1 MVLQRSA
8 RPLTSHE
15 YANSYVTV
23 GKLISR
29 AKCSPVDVSTM
40 NLQLEST
47 RAAEVGRQQTSIAA
61 VKNRLTAELQDLT
74 RVNGEIT
81 AQVRKIQRVVSRL
94 RKGDDSENSSKSGF
108 CQLLRACR
116 IALLESEESQTALQI
131 QARIERRASFGF
143 LGSECAASMIGQALE
158 EMAAAGEV
166 LSGDGFW
173 ARPTHPEPTLARKP
187 TSSE

>member
-1 MVLQRSA
+1 
-8 RPLTSHE
+8 
-15 YANSYVTV
+15 
-23 GKLISR
+23 
-29 AKCSPVDVSTM
+29 M
-40 NLQLEST
+40 NLELEST

-116 IALLESEESQTALQI
+116 IALLESKESQTASQI

-143 LGSECAASMIGQALE
+143 LGSECAANMIGRALE